1 MPKSDLPIVISGAG
15 PAGSSLAIRLR
26 EQNLPVVLIER
37 YKFPRQKLCGEFIS
51 PECLAHFAELGV
63 RDEMLAAGGD
73 RVFETRFFE
82 PGGRS
87 VNVPTNWFGAG
98 DFALSLSR
106 ARMDEILLDA
116 ARRCG
121 ADVFEETSV
130 TGLIVESET
139 VRGVR
144 IRRSDGTTAE
154 IRASITVDAT
164 GRARVLTKLA
174 DKHAGKTSEQR
185 RQFVGF
191 KAHLTGVDL
200 PVGVCEIYAF
210 EGGYAGLSF
219 VEGDEANLCFLAR
232 SSLLGDGGNA
242 DAIVDDLR
250 RQNMRARDTLKNAQK
265 VHDWLAVSVPAFGI
279 EKQPAIRGL
288 YTVGDSAAFIDPFT
302 GSGML
307 MAIESAALLSECIS
321 ETGVENEKLSRLYPA
336 RYRERFGRRL
346 RVSGLLRRVAY
357 RTSLGSAAVRLLS
370 LSDRLCHAVARRTRS
385 AGHTATF

>member
-1 MPKSDLPIVISGAG
+1 MPKSELPILIAGAG

-26 EQNLPVVLIER
+26 ALGLPVVLIER

-82 PGGRS
+82 HGGRS
-87 VNVPTNWFGAG
+87 VNVPTGWFGAG

-106 ARMDEILLDA
+106 ARMDEILLNA
-116 ARRCG
+116 ARRSG

-130 TGLIVESET
+130 TGLIIENDN

-144 IRRSDGTTAE
+144 IKSANGTTRE
-154 IRASITVDAT
+154 IRSSITIDAT

-174 DKHAGKTSEQR
+174 DKHSGTISEQKP
-185 RQFVGF
+185 QFVGF
-191 KAHLTGVDL
+191 KAHLSGVHL
-200 PVGVCEIYAF
+200 PSGVCEIYAF
-210 EGGYAGLSF
+210 EGGYAGLSN
-219 VEGDEANLCFLAR
+219 VEGGEANLCFLAR
-232 SSLLGDGGNA
+232 SSLLTDGDA
-242 DAIVDDLR
+242 DSIVEDLR
-250 RQNMRARDTLKNAQK
+250 HQNVRGRDTLSDAEK
-265 VHDWLAVSVPAFGI
+265 VHDWLAVSVPAFGF
-279 EKQPAIRGL
+279 EKQPVISGL

-307 MAIESAALLSECIS
+307 MAVESAELLAQCI
-321 ETGVENEKLSRLYPA
+321 EKTGVDNVKLTSMYA
-336 RYRERFGRRL
+336 AAHRERFRRRL
-346 RVSGLLRRVAY
+346 RLSGLLRQVAY

-370 LSDRLCHAVARRTRS
+370 LSDRLPSAIARRTRR
-385 AGHTATF
+385 AGRTATF